1 MNSIEALI
9 AILALTAS
17 LGLLIE
23 TINLQK
29 DNFQNATD
37 TITAKTNSL
46 NCAFIID
53 SIISNSAEE
62 YALEL
67 NCDANKN
74 KVNSKINQITKSSF
88 IIGEIENDSTL
99 NVIKYEHYK

>member
-1 MNSIEALI
+1 MNSLEALI

-17 LGLLIE
+17 LGVLLG

-37 TITAKTNSL
+37 TILAKTNSL
-46 NCAFIID
+46 NCAAIID
-53 SIISNSAEE
+53 SIISNSAEK
-62 YALEL
+62 YNLEL

-74 KVNSKINQITKSSF
+74 KVNSKVNEITKTSF
-88 IIGEIENDSTL
+88 IIGEIESGATL